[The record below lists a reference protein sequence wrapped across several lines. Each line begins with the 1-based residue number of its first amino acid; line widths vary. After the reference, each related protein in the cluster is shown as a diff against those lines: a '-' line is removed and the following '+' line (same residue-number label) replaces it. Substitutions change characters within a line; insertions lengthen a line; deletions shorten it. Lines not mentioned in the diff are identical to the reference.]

1 MVSSRKEKKV
11 MTKVEQVEVI
21 KKKIKFEK
29 DFLQALPYSTYLFL
43 LFASFDQ
50 KESPLKHLKKI
61 M

>member
-29 DFLQALPYSTYLFL
+29 DFLDEQI
-43 LFASFDQ
+43 Q
-50 KESPLKHLKKI
+50 KRNEARKD
-61 M
+61 